1 MSGLQ
6 WVSITNSTPQRDASK
21 SPINGEWVH
30 KQEGR
35 LDTQPSQSD
44 VIAKPN
50 KRKNNPKCQDSQD
63 NFSSKSQSRLL
74 DVTSFKMN
82 VQIYKNNRKN
92 ERKKEG

>member
-1 MSGLQ
+1 MS
-6 WVSITNSTPQRDASK
+6 
-21 SPINGEWVH
+21 

-35 LDTQPSQSD
+35 LDTQPPQSD
-44 VIAKPN
+44 VIAREN
-50 KRKNNPKCQDSQD
+50 KRENNPKSQDSQD

-92 ERKKEG
+92 ERKKKR

>member
-1 MSGLQ
+1 MS
-6 WVSITNSTPQRDASK
+6 
-21 SPINGEWVH
+21 

-35 LDTQPSQSD
+35 LDTQPPQSD
-44 VIAKPN
+44 VIAREN
-50 KRKNNPKCQDSQD
+50 KRKNNPKSQDSQD

-92 ERKKEG
+92 ERKKKR